1 MFGPTVGDR
10 VRLADTELF
19 VQVERD
25 LIAEGGGYG
34 NEIKFGG
41 GKVIR
46 DGMGQSPTALDA
58 ESLDL
63 VITNALILD
72 PILGV
77 IKADIGIKH
86 GLIVGIGHAGNP
98 GIQSGLGSIY
108 PDPKTKKKNPM
119 IVGAATEVLA
129 GEGCIITAGGI
140 DTHIHFICP
149 QQIDEAISAGITT
162 MFGGGT
168 GPATGTFATTCTP
181 GAWNMH
187 RMLEA
192 AEAYPMNLGFL
203 GKGNCGTPAPLREQV
218 LAGAIG
224 LKLHEDWGT
233 TPAAIDVCL
242 GVADELDVQVAIH
255 TDTLNESG
263 YVDDTIRA
271 FKGRTIHT
279 FHSEGAGGGHA
290 PDIIRVCGEP
300 NVLPSS
306 TNPTR
311 PFTVNTIDEHLDML
325 MVCHHLDS
333 KIPEDVAFA
342 ESRIRPETIAAE
354 DCLHDLG
361 AISMMS
367 SDSQAMGRIGEV
379 IIRTWQTAHKMK
391 MQFGPLTPDSRA
403 GFNPPSGS
411 GSKTR
416 PTSDHAAADNFR
428 ALRYLAKYTINPAI
442 AHGISHI
449 VGSLEVGKLADLVV
463 FKPALFGVKPEL
475 VLKGGFIAWA
485 NMGDPNASIPT
496 PQPTFYRPQFGA
508 AGKALTSTSI
518 TFVSQASLRSK
529 TGPKQLDLA
538 RRLEP
543 VKRCRK
549 IGKRDMVLNDAMPK
563 IEVDPETY
571 TVKADGRIL
580 TCEPAKVLP
589 MAQRYFLF

>member
-1 MFGPTVGDR
+1 MPLKLSRRQYAEMFGPTVGDR

-58 ESLDL
+58 DALDL
-63 VITNALILD
+63 VVTNALVLD

-77 IKADIGIKH
+77 IKADLGIKH
-86 GLIVGIGHAGNP
+86 GLIAGIGHAGNP

-108 PDPKTKKKNPM
+108 PDPAANKRNPM
-119 IVGAATEVLA
+119 IVGAATEVIA
-129 GEGCIITAGGI
+129 GEGCILTAGGI
-140 DTHIHFICP
+140 DSHIHFICP

-162 MFGGGT
+162 MLGGGT

-181 GAWNMH
+181 GRWNLH

-192 AEAYPMNLGFL
+192 AEAYPMNFGFL
-203 GKGNCGTPAPLREQV
+203 GKGNCGTAEPLREQV

-242 GVADELDVQVAIH
+242 GVADEFDVQVAIH

-263 YVDDTIRA
+263 FVEESIRA

-290 PDIIRVCGEP
+290 PDIIRVCGEA

-391 MQFGPLTPDSRA
+391 TQFGTLAPGRA
-403 GFNPPSGS
+403 GFSPLSEDRKT
-411 GSKTR
+411 SKGGLKPR
-416 PTSDHAAADNFR
+416 PTSDYDAADNFR
-428 ALRYLAKYTINPAI
+428 ALRYLAKYTI
-442 AHGISHI
+442 
-449 VGSLEVGKLADLVV
+449 
-463 FKPALFGVKPEL
+463 
-475 VLKGGFIAWA
+475 
-485 NMGDPNASIPT
+485 
-496 PQPTFYRPQFGA
+496 
-508 AGKALTSTSI
+508 
-518 TFVSQASLRSK
+518 
-529 TGPKQLDLA
+529 
-538 RRLEP
+538 
-543 VKRCRK
+543 
-549 IGKRDMVLNDAMPK
+549 
-563 IEVDPETY
+563 
-571 TVKADGRIL
+571 
-580 TCEPAKVLP
+580 
-589 MAQRYFLF
+589 

>member
-1 MFGPTVGDR
+1 MPLHLSRRQYAEMFGPTVGDR

-58 ESLDL
+58 EALDL
-63 VITNALILD
+63 VLTNALILD
-72 PILGV
+72 PLLGV
-77 IKADIGIKH
+77 IKADIGIK
-86 GLIVGIGHAGNP
+86 GGFIVGIGHAGNP

-108 PDPKTKKKNPM
+108 VDPRTKKKNPM
-119 IVGAATEVLA
+119 IVGAATEVIA
-129 GEGCIITAGGI
+129 AEGSIVTAGGI

-149 QQIDEAISAGITT
+149 QQIDEAISSGITT
-162 MFGGGT
+162 MLGGGT

-181 GAWNMH
+181 GKWNLH

-203 GKGNCGTPAPLREQV
+203 GKGNCGTPQPLREQIE
-218 LAGAIG
+218 AGAIG

-242 GVADELDVQVAIH
+242 GAADEHDVQVAIH
-255 TDTLNESG
+255 TDTLNEAG
-263 YVDDTIRA
+263 FVEETIKA

-290 PDIIRVCGEP
+290 PDIIRVCGEA

-379 IIRTWQTAHKMK
+379 ICRTWQTAHKMK
-391 MQFGPLTPDSRA
+391 TQFGPL
-403 GFNPPSGS
+403 SGAS
-411 GSKTR
+411 H
-416 PTSDHAAADNFR
+416 PAADNFR

-449 VGSLEVGKLADLVV
+449 VGSLEVGKFADLVV

-508 AGKALTSTSI
+508 AGKALSRTCL
-518 TFVSQASLRSK
+518 TFVSQAALNSGVLKELGLS
-529 TGPKQLDLA
+529 
-538 RRLEP
+538 RRLEA
-543 VKRCRK
+543 VRGCRK
-549 IGKRDMVLNDAMPK
+549 VSKRDMVLNDALPK

-571 TVKADGRIL
+571 TVKADGRVL